1 MNRRAERQYRPV
13 LYSGQESIRLTG
25 ARITRP
31 LACLPSVS
39 VPPARFLP
47 STEQTKKCLAYWR
60 RSTRDSSY
68 QSSHPPRVCLYLPS
82 CRRTHPA
89 PCIRSPLALTR
100 LLCGLPAAHR
110 LAAPAAPS
118 QLPARPART
127 NCSLHSRCW
136 LVLSSTSTSALP
148 CLCGRPPVAPSVLA
162 ARSSLGNVQ
171 AHPQRHQP
179 KHHDHPP
186 MPIVPQHPSVASR
199 HSASLAR
206 PSTRPPVRQ
215 LRASL

>member
-1 MNRRAERQYRPV
+1 MCLPHASYPRRSRPRSASRTGGDPPAIRHINRR
-13 LYSGQESIRLTG
+13 
-25 ARITRP
+25 TR
-31 LACLPSVS
+31 S
-39 VPPARFLP
+39 
-47 STEQTKKCLAYWR
+47 E
-60 RSTRDSSY
+60 
-68 QSSHPPRVCLYLPS
+68 VCLYLPS

-162 ARSSLGNVQ
+162 ARSFLGNVQ